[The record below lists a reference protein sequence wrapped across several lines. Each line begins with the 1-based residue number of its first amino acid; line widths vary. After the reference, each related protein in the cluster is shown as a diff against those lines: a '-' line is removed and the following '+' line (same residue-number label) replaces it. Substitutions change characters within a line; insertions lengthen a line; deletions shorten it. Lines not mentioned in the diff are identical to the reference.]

1 MPRKSVTTSTAGGS
15 KRRVGR
21 LATGNLEKFDIITNP
36 LGYINKREITNCDPR
51 FLVTGSKNMVIN
63 DGDKV
68 GTRLG
73 YTRDGQARVVTRT
86 HDSSTDWASKWG
98 LKVVKSGQ
106 GATANT
112 GKLKVRS
119 TDYNTDTIIYQDI
132 LSGLTT
138 TTFNYSTW
146 WNSTENQDVLLIV
159 DGSSTLRMWSGGMGY
174 VDAQAGGGTT
184 LTLLGGGTWKQSGFL
199 SSLAGRAVTIAGTS
213 YTYTGGENTAVLTG
227 VAVLPAITVGTFV
240 SQTVV
245 NNTSITGLPSTFT
258 FDVIDVQ
265 NNHVW
270 LGDTESREGYV
281 SKSTNYIDYTYTTPV
296 RLPTDGWKMTFDN
309 CIVGF
314 VQDDNVMYVTAGNQD
329 YYKVTRNMTADGQGE
344 TFKVDKLRSGP
355 GQAPI
360 SANAII
366 RVKNG
371 IIIITQEHTVDW
383 LTNIQNISTPQSLPL
398 SDPIKNDFDSYELT
412 GVTGKY
418 INNQLYVAIP
428 AENITRIYDFD
439 KALWFPPQDIPVAFF
454 SIIDNHLYGHSNS
467 SDVSYKLEDGL
478 TDDGVAI
485 DFVAAFAYRQYGDRT
500 VYKNYDEYY
509 NELYMSG
516 ATNVTVTHRYEY
528 GGAESVVEKVI
539 SGTDTGLIFAPAYDA
554 SLGKEPLGSS
564 PLGSTS
570 TDVTELN
577 KYRCIHELK
586 KVDFF
591 ENQILFSSSDKSAQF
606 EILAHG
612 PNIQMSTNVPRII
625 KR

>member
-1 MPRKSVTTSTAGGS
+1 MPRTAPA
-15 KRRVGR
+15 KRVGR
-21 LATGNLEKFDIITNP
+21 LATGSIEKFDIITDP
-36 LGYINKREITNCDPR
+36 KGYINKREITNCDPR
-51 FLVTGSKNMVIN
+51 FLVKPSKNMVIN

-73 YTRDGQARVVTRT
+73 YTRDGQVRSVTKKT
-86 HDSSTDWASKWG
+86 DSSADWESKWG
-98 LKVVKSGQ
+98 LKVVKSHQ
-106 GATANT
+106 GATAST

-119 TDYNTDTIIYQDI
+119 TDYNTAGIIYQDI

-146 WNSTENQDVLLIV
+146 WSSTENQDFLLIV

-184 LTLLGGGTWKQSGFL
+184 LTLLGGLTWKQSGFL
-199 SSLAGRAVTIAGTS
+199 SSLVGRTVTINGTS
-213 YTYTGGENTAVLTG
+213 YTYTGGETTSVLTG
-227 VAVLPAITVGTFV
+227 VAVLPAITAGQFV
-240 SQTVV
+240 SQTIV
-245 NNTSITGLPSTFT
+245 NNTSITGLPATFT

-265 NNHVW
+265 NNHVY

-281 SKSTNYIDYTYTTPV
+281 SKSTSYIDYTYTAPV

-329 YYKVTRNMTADGQGE
+329 YYSVTSNMTADGQGE
-344 TFKVDKLRSGP
+344 TFKVVKLRSGP

-360 SANAII
+360 SANAIV

-383 LTNIQNISTPQSLPL
+383 LTNIQNIATPQSLPL
-398 SDPIKNDFDSYELT
+398 SDPIKNDFDSYDLT

-418 INNQLYVAIP
+418 INNQLYIAIP
-428 AENITRIYDFD
+428 AENIVRIYDFD
-439 KALWFPPQDIPVAFF
+439 KALWFPPQDIPVSFF

-467 SDVSYKLEDGL
+467 SNVSYKLEDGL

-485 DFVAAFAYRQYGDRT
+485 DFVAAFAYRQYGERT
-500 VYKNYDEYY
+500 KYKSHDELYS
-509 NELYMSG
+509 ELYMSSV
-516 ATNVTVTHRYEY
+516 TNVTVTQLFEY
-528 GGAESVVEKVI
+528 GGSEQIIESVI
-539 SGTDTGLIFAPAYDA
+539 SGLDTELIYAPAYDS
-554 SLGKEPLGSS
+554 SLGKNPLGSS
-564 PLGSTS
+564 PLGSTIS
-570 TDVTELN
+570 DVSELN
-577 KYRCIHELK
+577 KYRCITTSK
-586 KVDFF
+586 KVDYF
-591 ENQILFSSSDKSAQF
+591 ESQVIFSSSDKNAQF

-612 PNIQMSTNVPRII
+612 PNMQMSTNTPRSI